1 MHFLNDWI
9 LNIIIFLLLAMV
21 IDMLLP
27 DSNMKKYSKL
37 VTGLLL
43 MGIIL
48 TPIFKLLSSDFEAV
62 IQSVLPSMETE
73 METQESLLEKKK
85 REIQASM
92 HAYTLEQ
99 MAVLMEADVE
109 KEMMEK
115 FDIKITSIHITAD
128 ADVEPTMDQLKS
140 VKVSI
145 AASDETISAV
155 IPVTIDLKESPSTNI
170 PTDYTSILETLSAR
184 WEIPVSILEIVPKG
198 GTEEKM
204 DNKNGPLDWIKKK
217 LTETPP
223 GNKNGKQF
231 YLIIVLL
238 AGAAFM
244 LIGNLGK
251 KDNLVQPVASNNGNE
266 LTETFKQKESDKT
279 KAMKIFEEQYE
290 NQLKEALDQ
299 IVGVNNVTVVV
310 TVESTESRVHEKNN
324 TLKKQTTSEGDK
336 NGGTRQIEDQSHEE
350 QLVIVRDGDKE
361 VPIITETRAPEVK
374 GVLVVA
380 GGAENIQVRKWIIE
394 AVTRT
399 LNIPSHKLAVIPKKS
414 KGDS

>member
-1 MHFLNDWI
+1 
-9 LNIIIFLLLAMV
+9 
-21 IDMLLP
+21 
-27 DSNMKKYSKL
+27 
-37 VTGLLL
+37 
-43 MGIIL
+43 
-48 TPIFKLLSSDFEAV
+48 
-62 IQSVLPSMETE
+62 
-73 METQESLLEKKK
+73 
-85 REIQASM
+85 M